1 MRGSAAVVN
10 AEPGLGR
17 RMDGQVARTWVM
29 ASRSAEATHTPY
41 CPPYCHDDRS
51 HDHSGGESPEEMPR
65 YPEHV
70 RPESVVILAT
80 PQWFL

>member
-1 MRGSAAVVN
+1 VHRDTDQRVVHNLAFSLIRQGGRG
-10 AEPGLGR
+10 P
-17 RMDGQVARTWVM
+17 
-29 ASRSAEATHTPY
+29 H
-41 CPPYCHDDRS
+41 CHDDRS
-51 HDHSGGESPEEMPR
+51 HDHSGGESPEEMHR

>member
-1 MRGSAAVVN
+1 MHRDTDHGVMHNIALSLIRQGGRGS
-10 AEPGLGR
+10 R
-17 RMDGQVARTWVM
+17 CHD
-29 ASRSAEATHTPY
+29 SRS
-41 CPPYCHDDRS
+41 DD
-51 HDHSGGESPEEMPR
+51 HCGGESPEEMHR